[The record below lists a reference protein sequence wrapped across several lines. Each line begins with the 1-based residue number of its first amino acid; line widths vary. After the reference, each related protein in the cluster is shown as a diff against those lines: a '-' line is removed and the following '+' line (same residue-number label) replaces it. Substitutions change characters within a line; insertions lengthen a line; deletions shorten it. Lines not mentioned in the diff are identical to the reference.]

1 MPLRSRHR
9 SRFAQVSLAVLL
21 ACGLAAVPAAE
32 VHAGPFL
39 QAAPAMVTSAHTLQ
53 VGVKLPGYPHAVDV
67 YRPAGAT
74 RAIVF
79 LHGHGGRSWQMAY
92 DLGVNRKYRTAIAKN
107 VDWSALERLGVIAIF
122 PQGQAPAVGQ
132 LPTWNNHVLD
142 SGQDDVAFL
151 AALSAHAR
159 SAWGARSVALSGHS
173 SGGTMTAR
181 MWCEGTPAFDAFFS
195 IAGPMPSA
203 DYPSYGPTCMP
214 LAPRPYAVVIG
225 DRDSKLGVF
234 AVGVTEPSPEQAAA
248 GLTDTILVS
257 EWWRH
262 GDRGG
267 NVCGDPTT
275 LEAAAST
282 SAGPAWSACG
292 GTLRYTVVRGADHPI
307 ASIEQHA
314 GQRMLD
320 WVAGFQDATAPR

>member
-1 MPLRSRHR
+1 MPLRSRPR
-9 SRFAQVSLAVLL
+9 SPFAAASLAVLF
-21 ACGLAAVPAAE
+21 AFGIAAATATDAQARRLQPA
-32 VHAGPFL
+32 V
-39 QAAPAMVTSAHTLQ
+39 QTTTTSSDTLQ
-53 VGVKLPGYPHAVDV
+53 VGVRLPGFPHAVDV

-92 DLGVNRKYRTAIAKN
+92 DIGVNRKYRSALAKN
-107 VDWSALERLGVIAIF
+107 VDWSALKRLGVIAIF

-132 LPTWNNHVLD
+132 LPTWNNHVFD

-151 AALSAHAR
+151 SALAAHAR
-159 SAWGARSVALSGHS
+159 SAWGARSVSLSGHS

-203 DYPSYGPTCMP
+203 DYPHVGPTCMP
-214 LAPRPYAVVIG
+214 LAHRPYAVVIG

-234 AVGVTEPSPEQAAA
+234 AVGVMDPTPAQAAA
-248 GLTDTILVS
+248 GLTDSILLA

-262 GDRGG
+262 GDRGE
-267 NVCGDPTT
+267 NVCGNVTT
-275 LEAAAST
+275 LESEATA
-282 SAGPAWSACG
+282 AGPSWSACG
-292 GTLRYTVVRGADHPI
+292 GTLRYTVVNGADHPI

-320 WVAGFQDATAPR
+320 WVAGFQAATAPR